1 MRDFPLPSRE
11 RDRRGTR
18 QGEGTWPAS
27 VPSPWLAGASRSLS
41 RKGRGRKH
49 WVWPALALLLC
60 LLALL
65 HPIDH
70 DESQY
75 VAAAVLTAHGLIP
88 YRDYAYL
95 QTPLQPFLL
104 APIAWAAGT
113 VAWPALRFVN
123 ALFGALA
130 IRCVYGAAREVADRR
145 AAFTATALFACTDIL
160 LFSIGTA
167 RNDALP
173 GACLAGAIWL
183 AVRAERRGA
192 GKAAALA
199 AGLLLASA
207 AAAKISYALPAA
219 AYGAWA
225 LARPRHRPLSVAIGA
240 LPAMA
245 LVAWT
250 YLLSPEGFVFGVFT
264 FPAQA
269 PLDWYADRPWKL
281 SLAAKLLDTLKF
293 LALGPAM
300 LALAVTLFRRRL
312 PAMLALLT
320 LASLV
325 AALLPTPT
333 WRQYFLPMLP
343 PLFVMLAH
351 RWGQNPPGRAVR
363 IAAVTFAVAGLA
375 PTALALASGRPAMVA
390 AMRQGAAIGRMMEA
404 AGVHGEVITLSPQF
418 LSATGR
424 PLDPMFAAGP
434 FVFRSRHLVSGSQN
448 VGLNVLTRSVFDSM
462 PAAPALLVGG
472 EDRWTGGDPVLDA
485 LLERWALRRGMVRR
499 DVPGTPF
506 RLYVGFQ
513 PVIF

>member
-1 MRDFPLPSRE
+1 MNGEDF
-11 RDRRGTR
+11 
-18 QGEGTWPAS
+18 A
-27 VPSPWLAGASRSLS
+27 
-41 RKGRGRKH
+41 
-49 WVWPALALLLC
+49 WPALTFALC
-60 LLALL
+60 LLALF
-65 HPIDH
+65 HQIDH

-75 VAAAVLTAHGLIP
+75 VAAAVLTAHGLLP

-104 APIAWAAGT
+104 APIAWAAGA

-123 ALFGALA
+123 ALLGAIA

-145 AAFTATALFACTDIL
+145 AAFAAAALFACTDVL

-173 GACLAGAIWL
+173 AACLAGAIWL

-199 AGLLLASA
+199 TGLLLASA

-219 AYGAWA
+219 AYGVWA
-225 LARPRHRPLSVAIGA
+225 LARPRHRPLWVAIGA
-240 LPAMA
+240 LPMVA
-245 LVAWT
+245 LVGWT
-250 YLLSPEGFVFGVFT
+250 YLLSPDGFVFGVFT
-264 FPAQA
+264 FPAKA

-293 LALGPAM
+293 LALGPAL
-300 LALAVTLFRRRL
+300 LAMTAVLFHRRL
-312 PAMLALLT
+312 PAMLTLLT
-320 LASLV
+320 LAGLV

-333 WRQYFLPMLP
+333 WRQYLVPMLP
-343 PLFVMLAH
+343 PLFVMLAD
-351 RWGQNPPGRAVR
+351 RWSLHPPGRAIRV
-363 IAAVTFAVAGLA
+363 AAVTFAVAGLA
-375 PTALALASGRPAMVA
+375 PTAFALTSGKPAMVD
-390 AMRQGAAIGRMMEA
+390 AMRQGAAVGRAMEK
-404 AGVHGEVITLSPQF
+404 AGLYSEVITLSPQF
-418 LSATGR
+418 LPATGR

-434 FVFRSRHLVSGSQN
+434 FVFRSRHLVSGSKHAE
-448 VGLNVLTRSVFDSM
+448 LNVLTLNVFDSM
-462 PAAPALLVGG
+462 PGAPALLVGG

-513 PVIF
+513 PVVF